1 MPTGSV
7 FEIDHRQA
15 VLLPADTRFPRGV
28 RQVSVRVV
36 GPDRVLS
43 PVDRAWDTFFSAGPA
58 LADDRLLERGEHGPP
73 QGREPLQ

>member
-7 FEIDHRQA
+7 FETDNGQA

-43 PVDRAWDTFFSAGPA
+43 PVDRSWDTFFSEGPA
-58 LADDRLLERGEHGPP
+58 SPDDSLPKRGDQGPS
-73 QGREPLQ
+73 QRREPIR

>member
-1 MPTGSV
+1 MPTGLV
-7 FEIDHRQA
+7 FEIDHGQA

-43 PVDRAWDTFFSAGPA
+43 PVDRAWDTFFSEGPA
-58 LADDRLLERGEHGPP
+58 SADDRLPERDEQGPP
-73 QGREPLQ
+73 HGREPLQ